1 MSSTK
6 STISMERTL
15 VLLSFVVMA
24 MSLVL
29 AFAPAAMASP
39 TGDLLAVCLRNCA
52 QCKKMFGKY
61 FEGQLCAEACVQ
73 FKGQLVPECT
83 DRESIAPYLSNLV

>member
-1 MSSTK
+1 MSSK
-6 STISMERTL
+6 SFFSMEKT
-15 VLLSFVVMA
+15 VVFLSFVVIATTLM
-24 MSLVL
+24 L
-29 AFAPAAMASP
+29 ALTPGATASP

-61 FEGQLCAEACVQ
+61 FEGQLCAEACVE

-83 DRESIAPYLSNLV
+83 DKDSIAPYLSNLV